1 MPGKEHSSSVIG
13 WVLAYASVY
22 ALSKP
27 VSRML
32 HASTSRRPDWKKKV
46 LEGLVHTAH
55 RLVQETAYLG
65 SLIVHSTLAGQ
76 ITLVSHKQLVYIL
89 VCVSVDL
96 VQPCLH
102 VVEALHLYGIEPS
115 PTHNDTMSATIVAAG
130 NSAEALLSSCIPLRK
145 GQMDSLRNSMIDQHD
160 MNMFQPCLLIPATS
174 MCANAQFIHSCLYFA
189 EINALRLPFN
199 IHTSMLLEEGSAATQ
214 SISNQLYDLPIKVH
228 GADFLRSE
236 KCQELLEVSPGAQA
250 HMQLLLCGNRTH
262 KVHSNRAD
270 VALR

>member
-102 VVEALHLYGIEPS
+102 VVEALH
-115 PTHNDTMSATIVAAG
+115 T
-130 NSAEALLSSCIPLRK
+130 
-145 GQMDSLRNSMIDQHD
+145 
-160 MNMFQPCLLIPATS
+160 FTS
-174 MCANAQFIHSCLYFA
+174 MGNAEGFQKGTRNPRCR
-189 EINALRLPFN
+189 ALP
-199 IHTSMLLEEGSAATQ
+199 MATT
-214 SISNQLYDLPIKVH
+214 
-228 GADFLRSE
+228 G
-236 KCQELLEVSPGAQA
+236 C
-250 HMQLLLCGNRTH
+250 
-262 KVHSNRAD
+262 
-270 VALR
+270 